1 MPGNILEPE
10 NVAVNEIVSMFP
22 WSLNSSSCG
31 GYPEWGS
38 SGSRLDKYTKLVNS
52 EKIKQDNRKVDY

>member
-22 WSLNSSSCG
+22 WNLNSSSCQ
-31 GYPEWGS
+31 GYPGLGGAAVVGWIN
-38 SGSRLDKYTKLVNS
+38 T
-52 EKIKQDNRKVDY
+52 QNR